1 MDLSEDDLREAK
13 RQIDSV
19 IHKLEQT
26 LDTLESKEDPSKCRS
41 QITLT
46 RRRLKAFRIATIL
59 IEKEMNL

>member
-19 IHKLEQT
+19 IRKLEQT

>member
-1 MDLSEDDLREAK
+1 MDFSEDDLREAK

-19 IHKLEQT
+19 IRKLEQT